1 VTSVLHQQ
9 KAKDNE
15 RTTKD
20 KKAPTLQKGSVGK
33 KYVQR
38 V

>member
-1 VTSVLHQQ
+1 MTSVLHQQ

-20 KKAPTLQKGSVGK
+20 KKILAKPCLKLD
-33 KYVQR
+33 
-38 V
+38 

>member
-15 RTTKD
+15 RQTKD
-20 KKAPTLQKGSVGK
+20 KKEKRPHEKIRMSA
-33 KYVQR
+33 
-38 V
+38 